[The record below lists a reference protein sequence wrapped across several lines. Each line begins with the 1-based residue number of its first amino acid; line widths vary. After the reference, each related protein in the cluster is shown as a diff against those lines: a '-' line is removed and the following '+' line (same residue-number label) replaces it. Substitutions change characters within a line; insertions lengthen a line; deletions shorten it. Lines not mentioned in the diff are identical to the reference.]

1 MQPDITTLSQSPDYF
16 VISRFY
22 SITNCIMPV
31 FVISRY
37 DLYPDMPLKW
47 MCGIRTSL
55 VLIHVAVIFAILVPT
70 GRHYNRF
77 GQAVLTLKGIEYWP
91 FYASKQEKS
100 TIRPAMW
107 PTPFFSGA
115 TVFGY
120 FGHAVQRPVFF
131 SLLSHWLPCGMGW
144 LHDIFHPQHKTNRRT
159 RNRFIFSKYYVSGY
173 YLIGH

>member
-1 MQPDITTLSQSPDYF
+1 MQPDITTLSRSPDYF

-47 MCGIRTSL
+47 MCGIWTSL

-131 SLLSHWLPCGMGW
+131 FFVVSLATLWYGVASWYISSTTQNKQKDEKQIH
-144 LHDIFHPQHKTNRRT
+144 F
-159 RNRFIFSKYYVSGY
+159 
-173 YLIGH
+173 